1 MGLARRELVLLVI
14 LTLLWGF
21 NWPVMKIGVRDFA
34 PLSFRTLCMVG
45 GVAMLFVMARV
56 QGDSLKVSREH
67 WPELVWLALTNMIIW
82 YVLSIYGVKL
92 LSSGRAAILGYT
104 MPVWTALIGWLVYRD
119 RLDLRMGAGVLAAV
133 AAIALLLG
141 EELTRLAGRPT
152 GTLCMLS
159 AAFVWAIGTQ
169 MMRRRKLP
177 GSVLV
182 LTFWMMVMS
191 LVVCS
196 LVAWLLERDQWVR
209 PPNLMEWGAI
219 LYNAVLVFGV
229 SQLLWFRLATLLPPV
244 ASSLSVML
252 IPVVGLFS
260 GMLLLGEVPS
270 WQDYAALICVL
281 VAMATVLLPAGAPAR
296 ASSDAE
302 PQHNDAVRR
311 HER

>member
-56 QGDSLKVSREH
+56 QGDSLEVRREH

>member
-302 PQHNDAVRR
+302 PKHNDAVRR

>member
-1 MGLARRELVLLVI
+1 MGLARKELVLLVV

-45 GVAMLFVMARV
+45 GVVMLFVMARV
-56 QGDSLKVSREH
+56 QGESLRVSREH

-119 RLDLRMGAGVLAAV
+119 RLDLRMGVGVLAAG

-141 EELTRLAGRPT
+141 EELIRLAGRPT
-152 GTLCMLS
+152 GTLCMLC

-191 LVVCS
+191 LVVCGP
-196 LVAWLLERDQWVR
+196 VAWMIERDQWVR
-209 PPNLMEWGAI
+209 APNLMEWGAI

-260 GMLLLGEVPS
+260 GMWLLGEVPS
-270 WQDYAALICVL
+270 WQDYVALLFVL
-281 VAMATVLLPAGAPAR
+281 VAIATVLLPAGGPPKR
-296 ASSDAE
+296 SSDTTQ
-302 PQHNDAVRR
+302 PHNGGVRR
-311 HER
+311 QQ

>member
-191 LVVCS
+191 LFVCS

>member
-1 MGLARRELVLLVI
+1 MGLARRELLLLVI

-229 SQLLWFRLATLLPPV
+229 SQLLWFRLATLLQPV

>member
-1 MGLARRELVLLVI
+1 MGLARRELLLLVI

-219 LYNAVLVFGV
+219 LYTAVLVFGV

>member
-1 MGLARRELVLLVI
+1 MGLARKELVLLVI

-34 PLSFRTLCMVG
+34 PLSFRTLCMAG

-56 QGDSLKVSREH
+56 QGDSLKVRREH

-281 VAMATVLLPAGAPAR
+281 VAIATVLLPAAAPPT

>member
-281 VAMATVLLPAGAPAR
+281 VAMATVLLPAGAFAR

>member
-1 MGLARRELVLLVI
+1 MGLARRELILLVI

>member
-1 MGLARRELVLLVI
+1 MGLARKELVLLVI

-45 GVAMLFVMARV
+45 GVAMLFVMVRV
-56 QGDSLKVSREH
+56 QGDSLKVRREH

-281 VAMATVLLPAGAPAR
+281 VAIATVLLPAAAPPT

>member
-56 QGDSLKVSREH
+56 QGDSLKVGREH

-191 LVVCS
+191 LIVCS

-281 VAMATVLLPAGAPAR
+281 VAIATVLLPAGAPPT

>member
-1 MGLARRELVLLVI
+1 MGLARRELILLVI

-281 VAMATVLLPAGAPAR
+281 VAMATVLLPAGAFAR

>member
-1 MGLARRELVLLVI
+1 MGLARKELVLLVI

-34 PLSFRTLCMVG
+34 PLSFRTLCMAG

-56 QGDSLKVSREH
+56 QGDSLKVRREH

-119 RLDLRMGAGVLAAV
+119 RLDLRMGAGVLAAI

-281 VAMATVLLPAGAPAR
+281 VAIATVLLPAAAPPT

>member
-1 MGLARRELVLLVI
+1 MGLARRELLLLVI

>member
-56 QGDSLKVSREH
+56 QNESLKVRREH
-67 WPELVWLALTNMIIW
+67 WPELVWLALTNMVIW

-104 MPVWTALIGWLVYRD
+104 MPVWTALIGWMVYRD

-169 MMRRRKLP
+169 LMRRRKLP

-191 LVVCS
+191 LFICS

-281 VAMATVLLPAGAPAR
+281 VAMATVLLPAAAR
-296 ASSDAE
+296 PTASSDAE
-302 PQHNDAVRR
+302 QQHNDGVRR